1 MNFFAERDMKMRIC
15 LNRILLDM
23 PPFCR
28 MFFFGKEQM
37 LCMKSLYERSFVI
50 RYFFNFVSAEI
61 PAFDGRNPTDF
72 SLADLDNVQVPH
84 IERYIDYLAE
94 RNNSSG
100 TIGGQVYTLNVFF
113 RYYYRLGEIN
123 HNPLD
128 RIDAPKRKEK
138 PIIRLTAEETKR
150 VLAAVDNGYRVKN
163 GKRRLGKN
171 HLLRDKTILVLFLS
185 TGIRLSELVGLDF
198 GDIDLDN
205 ACFTVRRKGGKREI
219 CYMTVELVEQLKIY
233 LSHFPKTAP
242 SEPLFMSI
250 YKCRAGTASI
260 QALVKNYCKVSGIE
274 RKITPHKLRS
284 TFGTQMYDK
293 TRDIY
298 LVADLL
304 GHKDVR
310 TTTKHYTTVKEE
322 IKRKA
327 LKDFQIT

>member
-1 MNFFAERDMKMRIC
+1 MNYFTERDTKMRIG

-28 MFFFGKEQM
+28 MFFFGKEHT

-50 RYFFNFVSAEI
+50 RYFFNFISGNIAE
-61 PAFDGRNPTDF
+61 FEYRKPTDF
-72 SLADLDNVQVPH
+72 TLADLNNVRTGH
-84 IERYIDYLAE
+84 IEKYIDYLAE

-123 HNPLD
+123 HNPMD
-128 RIDAPKRKEK
+128 RIDAPARKEK
-138 PIIRLTAEETKR
+138 PIIHLTAAEIKR
-150 VLAAVDNGYRVKN
+150 VLTAVDNGYRVKN
-163 GKRRLGKN
+163 GKRRLGQK

-205 ACFTVRRKGGKREI
+205 ACFTVQRKGGKQEI
-219 CYMTVELVEQLKIY
+219 CYMTTELVAQLKTY
-233 LSHFPKTAP
+233 LHYFPKCSPNA
-242 SEPLFMSI
+242 PLFMSI
-250 YKCRAGTASI
+250 YKKRASAASI
-260 QALVKNYCKVSGIE
+260 QALVKNYCKVAGID

-284 TFGTQMYDK
+284 TFGTNMYDK

-310 TTTKHYTTVKEE
+310 TTTKHYTTVKEN
-322 IKRKA
+322 IKRQA
-327 LKDFQIT
+327 LKGFRVA